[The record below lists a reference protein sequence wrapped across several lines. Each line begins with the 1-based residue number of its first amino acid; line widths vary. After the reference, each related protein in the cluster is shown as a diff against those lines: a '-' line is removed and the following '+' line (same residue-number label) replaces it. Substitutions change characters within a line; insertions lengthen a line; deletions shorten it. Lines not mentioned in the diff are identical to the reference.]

1 MDSLQASRIIG
12 GNATYKRASSD
23 FYPTPPDVTFVLM
36 KVLGLLE
43 GTKIWESA
51 CGENHM
57 VYVMKKMGYQVIGT
71 DIQYG
76 YDFLTAPM
84 INCDWIITN
93 PPFSQSEA
101 FIEKCIEY
109 KKPFCLLLKSQ
120 YWHARKRKPLFLKM
134 PPKWILPLTW
144 RPNFLFN
151 TKKHA
156 SPLMDVMWVVW
167 IPNYDYEYNTLYYP
181 LDRPT
186 SEEMKIFKEMK

>member
-1 MDSLQASRIIG
+1 MGYDSGVPTMYLPVQRWSKAPFPRRCTKSGAVSKGAG
-12 GNATYKRASSD
+12 GKGVFSEISGC
-23 FYPTPPDVTFVLM
+23 
-36 KVLGLLE
+36 GLL
-43 GTKIWESA
+43 
-51 CGENHM
+51 
-57 VYVMKKMGYQVIGT
+57 
-71 DIQYG
+71 
-76 YDFLTAPM
+76 
-84 INCDWIITN
+84 
-93 PPFSQSEA
+93 SQSEA